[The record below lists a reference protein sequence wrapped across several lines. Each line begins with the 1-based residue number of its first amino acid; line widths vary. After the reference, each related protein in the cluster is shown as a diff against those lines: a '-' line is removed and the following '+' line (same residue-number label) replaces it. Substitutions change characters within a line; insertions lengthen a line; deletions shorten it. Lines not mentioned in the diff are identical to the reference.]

1 MATPEMYMQDEA
13 CHHLLKDILVVYVL
27 EHRDEAG
34 QLVLHLVL
42 RHSLC
47 RFFQQIV
54 TVFCQLRR
62 GDSQNMMS
70 KPCVYRGRVCVCVFV
85 WA

>member
-1 MATPEMYMQDEA
+1 MVFFQRLNAN
-13 CHHLLKDILVVYVL
+13 HLLKDILVVYVL
-27 EHRDEAG
+27 EHRDEAC

-54 TVFCQLRR
+54 TVFCQLHRDNR
-62 GDSQNMMS
+62 QNMTWS
-70 KPCVYRGRVCVCVFV
+70 K
-85 WA
+85 